1 MFLDV
6 RMASKLACQ
15 EWKRTLVGTIHNA
28 GYMCGLWLVGPMSD
42 RLGRKTIAIATSV
55 LGALFGTLRSFS
67 YSYWFYLVMEFLEG
81 ALGDSFSPFYI
92 LALELVSPKKRI
104 PFYMYCSF
112 GYCIGGIVVALIAWV
127 TPNWRWF
134 LRAIYL
140 PSFLFIFYSLLLD
153 ESPRWL
159 YTKGR
164 RDKAEKILE
173 NASKKNKIEL
183 DKQVLDKLSCKVS
196 PNVTFSELLKS
207 TFKSKLLRCRLLV
220 CLVWWITSALVNYGL
235 LINSVSLQGNKYII
249 FGVMYLI
256 DIPGI
261 LIFSYI
267 CKKFKRKRPLMIS
280 FLAGGVFSILQP
292 FVQTNF
298 PWVSLI
304 FYMTA
309 KMMSMLY
316 FNLTYLYTLELFPTY
331 TRNSMHALCSS
342 FGRLGSTLAPQTPL
356 LAMYWKGLPS
366 LIFGLAA
373 VIAALVTCFVPDVS
387 NESLP
392 DTVEQAEGMGTTKKT
407 YIQG

>member
-1 MFLDV
+1 MSEIKDKFELDDVLDKFGVMKRYHLEKMILIFVAFLV
-6 RMASKLACQ
+6 NEIHYTNYIFAAEELACQ

-81 ALGDSFSPFYI
+81 A

-183 DKQVLDKLSCKVS
+183 DKQ
-196 PNVTFSELLKS
+196 
-207 TFKSKLLRCRLLV
+207 
-220 CLVWWITSALVNYGL
+220 
-235 LINSVSLQGNKYII
+235 
-249 FGVMYLI
+249 
-256 DIPGI
+256 
-261 LIFSYI
+261 
-267 CKKFKRKRPLMIS
+267 
-280 FLAGGVFSILQP
+280 
-292 FVQTNF
+292 
-298 PWVSLI
+298 
-304 FYMTA
+304 
-309 KMMSMLY
+309 MMSMLY